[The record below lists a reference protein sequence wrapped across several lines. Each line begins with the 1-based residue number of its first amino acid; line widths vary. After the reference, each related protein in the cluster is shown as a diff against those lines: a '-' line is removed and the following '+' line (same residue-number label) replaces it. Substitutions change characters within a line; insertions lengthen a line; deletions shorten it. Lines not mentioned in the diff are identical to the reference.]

1 MVESQLPKLLV
12 AGSIP
17 VSRSIRLRAR
27 RILARYGAMP
37 AVALAKA
44 GNPDTSM
51 RRLPTVARRNSIERR
66 WAVTNAPSFGWQ
78 AVITI
83 IQ

>member
-1 MVESQLPKLLV
+1 
-12 AGSIP
+12 
-17 VSRSIRLRAR
+17 
-27 RILARYGAMP
+27 MP

-51 RRLPTVARRNSIERR
+51 RRLPTEARETLRERR